1 MHAKTLLSATVAT
14 TVLAFGAPAAAA
26 DDGWYLIGA
35 VGQTSVRGIDQEAID
50 AILIDGIQSGGI
62 AIIAGESSVDDSDT
76 TFEVGVG
83 YQVGENFAAELTY
96 VDLGEASY
104 TASGTLTDG
113 VSIVDL
119 DIGLT
124 AKAKAPVLS
133 FLGIW
138 PVSDR
143 FSAFARL
150 GLAFVRTEAEGT
162 ASLGTGDSITLPE
175 SANQTSLVY
184 GLGLEYDLS
193 DRFALRAGYSR
204 YTKVGDNDTIG
215 ESDIDTLTLGIRY
228 SF

>member
-1 MHAKTLLSATVAT
+1 MHPKTLLTATVAAT
-14 TVLAFGAPAAAA
+14 ALAFGAPAAAG
-26 DDGWYLIGA
+26 DDGWYLIGS
-35 VGQTSVRGIDQEAID
+35 VGQTSVRGIDQEALD

-62 AIIAGESSVDDSDT
+62 AIIDGDSSVDDSDT
-76 TFEVGVG
+76 TFEIGVG

-104 TASGTLTDG
+104 SASGTLTDG

-119 DIGLT
+119 NVGLT
-124 AKAKAPVLS
+124 AQAKAPVVS

-143 FSAFARL
+143 FAAFARL
-150 GLAFVRTEAEGT
+150 GLAFVRTEADAT
-162 ASLGTGDSITLPE
+162 ASLDGGDSITLPE
-175 SANQTSLVY
+175 SANQTSFVY
-184 GLGLEYDLS
+184 GLGVEYDCS
-193 DRFALRAGYSR
+193 DRFALRAGYNR

-215 ESDIDTLTLGIRY
+215 ESDIDTLTLGVRY